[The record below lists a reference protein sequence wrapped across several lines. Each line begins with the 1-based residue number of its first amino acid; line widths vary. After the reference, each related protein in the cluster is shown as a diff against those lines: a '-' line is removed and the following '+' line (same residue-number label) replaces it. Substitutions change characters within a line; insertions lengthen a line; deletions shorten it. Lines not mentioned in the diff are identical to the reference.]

1 MSDNAWRDTWA
12 EIDAACEGKGID
24 AYELRRAVGRRVS
37 ESGDWPKDEGMGSS
51 DMNHLL
57 VSAWRYDNA
66 ETLELIAELSEQ
78 AKLRVQLELAGVD
91 LQVAAL
97 MFAPVYTVDQV

>member
-1 MSDNAWRDTWA
+1 MSSNAWRDTWA

-24 AYELRRAVGRRVS
+24 SYELRRAVGRRVS
-37 ESGDWPKDEGMGSS
+37 DSGEWPEGEGMGSS
-51 DMNHLL
+51 DQNHLL

-78 AKLRVQLELAGVD
+78 AKLLAELKLAGVD
-91 LQVAAL
+91 LQLAAQ
-97 MFAPVYTVDQV
+97 MFAPRVG